1 MSVFRVERNRNYTVM
16 SNYHLRDKRLS
27 LKAKGL
33 LSQMLSLPEN
43 WDYTLGGLAQINREK
58 IDAIRAAVRELEN
71 TGYIVRSRERDAKGR
86 LRGADY
92 VIYEHPQALSPVL
105 DPPMLE
111 NPMLE
116 NPALENPVSENP
128 TQLNKDKQNKDKQ
141 NTDSLPFWNLPE
153 ETCPACPPVEPDT
166 APVPS
171 TYDDVRDQIEL
182 ETLCL
187 QSPDD
192 APLYQE
198 IAGLLTDTLASH
210 RKTIRVS
217 GMDLPGRTVRQR
229 LHQITGEHVRF
240 VVDGLKQNRT
250 QVRNPKQYILAAL
263 FNAPVSMYAKT
274 ALDVGHDLSIS
285 SQAPK
290 NVNFL

>member
-16 SNYHLRDKRLS
+16 SNYHLRDRRLS

-33 LSQMLSLPEN
+33 LSQMLSLPED

-71 TGYIVRSRERDAKGR
+71 AGYIVRSRERDVKGR

-92 VIYEHPQALSPVL
+92 VIYEQPQTQPPVL
-105 DPPMLE
+105 DSPMLE

-116 NPALENPVSENP
+116 NPMLDFPTSENP
-128 TQLNKDKQNKDKQ
+128 TQLNKDKQNKELQ
-141 NTDSLPFWNLPE
+141 NTDSLPFRAMQEENSSAYLPA
-153 ETCPACPPVEPDT
+153 ETDTDLTPTTPA
-166 APVPS
+166 
-171 TYDDVRDQIEL
+171 DVRDQIEL
-182 ETLCL
+182 DKLCL

-198 IAGLLTDTLASH
+198 IAGLLADTLASG

-217 GMDLPGRTVRQR
+217 GMDLPGSTVRRR
-229 LHQITGEHVRF
+229 LHQLTSEHVRF
-240 VVDGLKQNRT
+240 VVEGLKQNRT

-274 ALDVGHDLSIS
+274 ALDVGYELSMGT
-285 SQAPK
+285 QKGPP
-290 NVNFL
+290 

>member
-16 SNYHLRDKRLS
+16 SNYHLRDRRLS

-33 LSQMLSLPEN
+33 LSQMLSLPED

-71 TGYIVRSRERDAKGR
+71 AGYIVRSRERDAKGR

-92 VIYEHPQALSPVL
+92 VIYEQPQTQPPVPDSPT
-105 DPPMLE
+105 LE

-116 NPALENPVSENP
+116 NPTLDFPTSENP
-128 TQLNKDKQNKDKQ
+128 TQLNKDKQNKELQ
-141 NTDSLPFWNLPE
+141 NTDSLPFRVPQE
-153 ETCPACPPVEPDT
+153 ETCPACQPTGLDT
-166 APVPS
+166 TLTS
-171 TYDDVRDQIEL
+171 TTPADVRDQIEL
-182 ETLCL
+182 DKLCW
-187 QSPDD
+187 QDPDD

-198 IAGLLTDTLASH
+198 IAGLLADTLSTR

-217 GMDLPGRTVRQR
+217 GMDLPRGTVCKRLRQ
-229 LHQITGEHVRF
+229 LTSEHIRF
-240 VVDGLKQNRT
+240 VVEGLKQNHT

-274 ALDVGHDLSIS
+274 VLDVGHDLSTGT
-285 SQAPK
+285 QKGPP
-290 NVNFL
+290 

>member
-16 SNYHLRDKRLS
+16 SNYHLRDRRLS

-33 LSQMLSLPEN
+33 LSQMLSLPED

-58 IDAIRAAVRELEN
+58 IDAIRAAVRELEAA
-71 TGYIVRSRERDAKGR
+71 GYVVRSRERDAKGR

-92 VIYEHPQALSPVL
+92 VIYEQPQTQSPVP
-105 DPPMLE
+105 DSPMLE

-116 NPALENPVSENP
+116 NPTLDFPTSENP
-128 TQLNKDKQNKDKQ
+128 MQLNKDKQNKKLQ
-141 NTDSLPFWNLPE
+141 NTDSLPFRVSQE
-153 ETCPACPPVEPDT
+153 ETGPACQLTEPDT
-166 APVPS
+166 DSASTAPA
-171 TYDDVRDQIEL
+171 DVCDQIEL
-182 ETLCL
+182 DKLCR
-187 QSPDD
+187 QDPDD

-198 IAGLLTDTLASH
+198 IAGLLADTLSSR

-217 GMDLPGRTVRQR
+217 GMDLPRGTVCRRLRQ
-229 LHQITGEHVRF
+229 LTSEHIRF
-240 VVDGLKQNRT
+240 VVEGLKQNHT

-274 ALDVGHDLSIS
+274 VLDVGHDLSS
-285 SQAPK
+285 GFQPPERC
-290 NVNFL
+290 

>member
-16 SNYHLRDKRLS
+16 SNYHLRDRRLS

-33 LSQMLSLPEN
+33 LSQMLSLPED

-58 IDAIRAAVRELEN
+58 IDAIRAAVRELEAA
-71 TGYIVRSRERDAKGR
+71 GYIIRSRERDAKGR

-92 VIYEHPQALSPVL
+92 VIYEQPQTQPPVPDSPT
-105 DPPMLE
+105 LE

-116 NPALENPVSENP
+116 NPALDFPTSENP
-128 TQLNKDKQNKDKQ
+128 TQLNKDKQNKELQ
-141 NTDSLPFWNLPE
+141 NTDSLPFRVSPE
-153 ETCPACPPVEPDT
+153 ETCPASQPAKLDT
-166 APVPS
+166 DPAPATPA
-171 TYDDVRDQIEL
+171 DVRDQIEL
-182 ETLCL
+182 DKLCR
-187 QSPDD
+187 QDPDD

-198 IAGLLTDTLASH
+198 IAGLLADTLSSR

-217 GMDLPGRTVRQR
+217 GMDLPGSTVRRR
-229 LHQITGEHVRF
+229 LHQLTSEHIRF
-240 VVDGLKQNRT
+240 VVEGLKQNHT

-274 ALDVGHDLSIS
+274 TLDVGHGLSS
-285 SQAPK
+285 GTQKGPS
-290 NVNFL
+290 